1 MKSIERR
8 IEMLEKKLKVGHQV
22 REHVIVLDLVQTDG
36 SYLTLPEP
44 TEQWL
49 TYQEALKKKLVC
61 GSRLIILKVED
72 ELKVRIKAGPDC
84 GLSLVGTKEWIAGK
98 YGEKVNAR
106 Y

>member
-1 MKSIERR
+1 
-8 IEMLEKKLKVGHQV
+8 MLEKKLKVGHQV
-22 REHVIVLDLVQTDG
+22 REHVIVLDLVQADG

-49 TYQEALKKKLVC
+49 TYQEALEKEPVK
-61 GSRLIILKVED
+61 SIIFLNAVD
-72 ELKVRIKAGPDC
+72 ELKARIKAGPDC

-106 Y
+106 YLQTS